1 MRRRVV
7 QTTIAAVAAAVV
19 LLGVPLAVAGV
30 LLVSAQAATSAQDRA
45 DNLAEAVERREEAAS
60 EVDDGLVRPYAE
72 VGRQWEARV
81 EVMAEDGGS
90 VVVGPQVPTSAVG
103 EASTAN
109 GSLVRVEVPRTAVVG
124 LASQVVL
131 LVVVTSVLAMG
142 AGVAVALVQARR
154 LTQPLVALAE
164 SAERLGAGQLR
175 APAPASGVPEVDL
188 VAREIAR
195 SAQAMA
201 ARIAAERQFASDAS
215 HQLRTPLAA
224 LSLRLEEIVAAT
236 DPAEASS
243 EAQVALDQVERL
255 VAVVDDLLGRSRRR
269 DSGAGP
275 QTSLREVLAQQ
286 QTEWTPAFAAAGRQL
301 SVRVPPE
308 LRVAARPGPLAQ
320 ALATLLENSLVHGG
334 GTTSVS
340 ARGSGP
346 SVVLEVS
353 DEGEGVPQQ
362 LGSRIFERNVSSAH
376 STGLGLSL
384 ARDLVA
390 AEGGR
395 LELLKHRPPVFA
407 VFLSRG

>member
-7 QTTIAAVAAAVV
+7 QTTIVAVAVAVL

-30 LLVSAQAATSAQDRA
+30 LLVNAQVASSVQDRA
-45 DNLAEAVERREEAAS
+45 DNLARAVERRDDAS
-60 EVDDGLVRPYAE
+60 AEVDEALVEPYAE
-72 VGRQWEARV
+72 EGERWAARV
-81 EVMAEDGGS
+81 VVTSEDGAT
-90 VVVGPQVPTSAVG
+90 VAVGPQVSSSVVG
-103 EASTAN
+103 EATSAT
-109 GSLVRVEVPRTAVVG
+109 GSRVRVEVPRQAVVG
-124 LASQVVL
+124 AASQVVL
-131 LVVVTSVLAMG
+131 LVVVASVVAMA
-142 AGVAVALVQARR
+142 AGLAVALVQARR
-154 LTQPLVALAE
+154 LTEPLVALAA

-175 APAPASGVPEVDL
+175 APAPASGVPEVDQ

-195 SAQAMA
+195 SAQEMA
-201 ARIAAERQFASDAS
+201 SRLAAERQFASDAS
-215 HQLRTPLAA
+215 HQLRTPLTA
-224 LSLRLEEIVAAT
+224 LSMRLEEIAAT
-236 DPAEASS
+236 TDLEEAAAEAL
-243 EAQVALDQVERL
+243 VALDQVERL

-269 DSGAGP
+269 DPADVP
-275 QTSLREVLAQQ
+275 QTSLTDVLAQQ
-286 QTEWTPAFAAAGRQL
+286 EQEWTPAFVAAGRHL

-353 DEGEGVPQQ
+353 DEGDGVPAH
-362 LGSRIFERNVSSAH
+362 LGSRIFERNVSSGR
-376 STGLGLSL
+376 STGLGLWL

>member
-7 QTTIAAVAAAVV
+7 QTTILAVAVAVL

-30 LLVSAQAATSAQDRA
+30 LLVNAQATSSAQDRA
-45 DNLAEAVERREEAAS
+45 DELASSVERRDEAATT
-60 EVDDGLVRPYAE
+60 VDDELVRPYAAQGEQWAARVVVTSGDGSTVE
-72 VGRQWEARV
+72 VGRVADVGAR
-81 EVMAEDGGS
+81 
-90 VVVGPQVPTSAVG
+90 G
-103 EASTAN
+103 EASSATGAR
-109 GSLVRVEVPRTAVVG
+109 VRVEVPQDAVVRA
-124 LASQVVL
+124 ASQVVL
-131 LVVVTSVLAMG
+131 LVVAAAVVAMA
-142 AGVAVALVQARR
+142 AGIAVALVQARR
-154 LTQPLVALAE
+154 LTQPLVVLAQ

-175 APAPASGVPEVDL
+175 APAPASGIPELDQ
-188 VAREIAR
+188 VAREIGR
-195 SAQAMA
+195 SAQATA
-201 ARIAAERQFASDAS
+201 ERLAAERQFASDVS
-215 HQLRTPLAA
+215 HQLRTPLTA
-224 LSLRLEEIVAAT
+224 LSMRLEEIVATT
-236 DPAEASS
+236 DPREAATEAS
-243 EAQVALDQVERL
+243 VALDQVERL
-255 VAVVDDLLGRSRRR
+255 VTVVDDLLGRSRRG
-269 DSGAGP
+269 DASANP
-275 QTSLREVLAQQ
+275 QTSLNEVLAQQ
-286 QTEWTPAFAAAGRQL
+286 ELEWTPAFVAAGREL
-301 SVRVPPE
+301 SVRVPAE
-308 LRVAARPGPLAQ
+308 LQVAARPGPLAQ

>member
-1 MRRRVV
+1 M

-30 LLVSAQAATSAQDRA
+30 LLVNAQAASSAQDRA
-45 DNLAEAVERREEAAS
+45 DNLAEAVERREDAGS
-60 EVDDGLVRPYAE
+60 EVDEALVRPYAE
-72 VGRQWEARV
+72 EGRQWEARV
-81 EVMAEDGGS
+81 EVASEDGSG
-90 VVVGPQVPTSAVG
+90 VVVGSQAATSAVG
-103 EASTAN
+103 ESTTVD
-109 GSLVRVEVPRTAVVG
+109 GSVVRVEVPRTAVIG

-131 LVVVTSVLAMG
+131 LVVVASLVALA
-142 AGVAVALVQARR
+142 AGVVVAVVQARR
-154 LTQPLVALAE
+154 LTQPLVVLAE

-175 APAPASGVPEVDL
+175 APPPASGVPEVDL

-215 HQLRTPLAA
+215 HQLRTPLTA
-224 LSLRLEEIVAAT
+224 LSMRLEEIVAAT
-236 DPAEASS
+236 DPVEAAS

-255 VAVVDDLLGRSRRR
+255 VAVVDDLLGRSRRA
-269 DSGAGP
+269 DSGAAP
-275 QTSLREVLAQQ
+275 QTSLHDVLAQQ
-286 QTEWTPAFAAAGRQL
+286 HTEWTPAFVAAGRHL
-301 SVRVPPE
+301 SVRVSPE

-353 DEGEGVPQQ
+353 DEGEGVPPH
-362 LGSRIFERNVSSAH
+362 LGSRIFERSVSSAH

>member
-7 QTTIAAVAAAVV
+7 QTTIVAVAVAVL

-30 LLVSAQAATSAQDRA
+30 LLVNAQATSSAQDRA
-45 DNLAEAVERREEAAS
+45 DTLARGLERREDPDAA
-60 EVDDGLVRPYAE
+60 VDADTLRPYAE
-72 VGRQWEARV
+72 EGRQWAARV
-81 EVMAEDGGS
+81 VVTTPNGADVEVGDDAP
-90 VVVGPQVPTSAVG
+90 VGAVG
-103 EASTAN
+103 ESSFAT
-109 GSLVRVEVPRTAVVG
+109 GSRVLVEVPRDAVVG
-124 LASQVVL
+124 AASQVVL
-131 LVVVTSVLAMG
+131 LVVAASVVALA
-142 AGVAVALVQARR
+142 AGIAVALVQARR
-154 LTQPLVALAE
+154 LTQPLVVLAE

-175 APAPASGVPEVDL
+175 APPPASGVPEVDQ

-195 SAQAMA
+195 SSQEMA
-201 ARIAAERQFASDAS
+201 GRLAAERQFASDVS

-224 LSLRLEEIVAAT
+224 LSLRLEEIVATT
-236 DPAEASS
+236 DPIEAAAEAG
-243 EAQVALDQVERL
+243 VALGQVERL
-255 VAVVDDLLGRSRRR
+255 VSVVDDLLGRSRRG
-269 DSGAGP
+269 DASANP
-275 QTSLREVLAQQ
+275 QTSLNDVLTQQ
-286 QTEWTPAFAAAGRQL
+286 ELEWTPAFAAAGRQL
-301 SVRVPPE
+301 SVRVPAE
-308 LRVAARPGPLAQ
+308 LRVAARPGPIAQ

-334 GTTSVS
+334 GRTTVS

-362 LGSRIFERNVSSAH
+362 LGSRIFERNVSSVH
-376 STGLGLSL
+376 STGLGLAL

>member
-7 QTTIAAVAAAVV
+7 QTTIVAVAVAVL

-30 LLVSAQAATSAQDRA
+30 LLVNAQATRSAQDRA
-45 DNLAEAVERREEAAS
+45 DNLARSVERR
-60 EVDDGLVRPYAE
+60 DDATTRIDEDLLRPYAE
-72 VGRQWEARV
+72 EGRQWAARV
-81 EVMAEDGGS
+81 VVTAQDGSSVEVGRS
-90 VVVGPQVPTSAVG
+90 QVFGAVG
-103 EASTAN
+103 EASSAT
-109 GSLVRVEVPRTAVVG
+109 GSRVRVEVPRDAVVG
-124 LASQVVL
+124 AASQVVL
-131 LVVVTSVLAMG
+131 LVVAASVVAMA
-142 AGVAVALVQARR
+142 AGLAVALVQARR
-154 LTQPLVALAE
+154 LTRPLVVLAQ

-175 APAPASGVPEVDL
+175 APPPASGVPEVDQ
-188 VAREIAR
+188 VARVIAR
-195 SAQAMA
+195 SAQEMA
-201 ARIAAERQFASDAS
+201 GRLAAERQFASDVS
-215 HQLRTPLAA
+215 HQLRTPLTA
-224 LSLRLEEIVAAT
+224 LSMRLEEIVAAT
-236 DPAEASS
+236 DTTAAAAEAS
-243 EAQVALDQVERL
+243 VALDQVERL
-255 VAVVDDLLGRSRRR
+255 VTVVDDLLGRSRRG
-269 DSGAGP
+269 DATTNA
-275 QTSLREVLAQQ
+275 QTSLNEVLAQQ
-286 QTEWTPAFAAAGRQL
+286 EREWTPAFAAAGRTL
-301 SVRVPPE
+301 LVRVPAE

-362 LGSRIFERNVSSAH
+362 LGSRIFERNVSSAR

>member
-81 EVMAEDGGS
+81 EVMAEDGRS

-301 SVRVPPE
+301 SVQVPPE